1 MAQSTTDPAVERIYQ
16 ERVAGERTYQTRD
29 DVGWFKRFKARNI
42 SWSTVRIPLSLI
54 IAISLWHVFST
65 YKILIFAQVPTP
77 LEVLHEAI
85 EYVPTEKYGY
95 NVLATNARVAA
106 GFVVACLLG
115 IPLGLAMGYKKVFQE
130 YTFPVFEILRPCPP
144 IAWLPISV
152 IMFPTI
158 ESSVIFLVFIGA
170 FFPVVMN
177 TYHGVIT
184 IPVSYRYAGLSL
196 GAKPRDIF
204 RKIIL
209 PGAMPSI
216 FTGCAVG
223 MGMTWEMVVAAEMV
237 AGGYGLG
244 YMTWEAY
251 MFIRYPRII
260 LGMISLGVCG
270 YIYSSAV
277 RALGDKVMP
286 WRRLF

>member
-1 MAQSTTDPAVERIYQ
+1 M
-16 ERVAGERTYQTRD
+16 
-29 DVGWFKRFKARNI
+29 
-42 SWSTVRIPLSLI
+42 VRIPLSLI
-54 IAISLWHVFST
+54 LAVFLWHIFT
-65 YKILIFAQVPTP
+65 NYKLLIFKQVPTP
-77 LEVLHEAI
+77 LEVLHEAL
-85 EYVPTEKYGY
+85 EYLLTQRYWKH
-95 NVLATNARVAA
+95 VLATNLRVFSGFLAA
-106 GFVVACLLG
+106 CITGV
-115 IPLGLAMGYKKVFQE
+115 PLGLAMGYKKVFNE
-130 YTFPVFEILRPCPP
+130 YTFPIFEILRPCPP

-158 ESSVIFLVFIGA
+158 ESSVVFLVFIGA

-177 TYHGVIT
+177 TYLGVIT
-184 IPVSYRYAGLSL
+184 IPVNYRFAALSL
-196 GAKPRDIF
+196 GATPKDIF
-204 RKIIL
+204 RKVIL
-209 PGAMPSI
+209 PGATPSI
-216 FTGCAVG
+216 FTGMAVG

-270 YIYSSAV
+270 YLYSGAV
-277 RALGDKVMP
+277 RALGDQIMP